1 MTETNG
7 LAVAD
12 AVRFV
17 PVTDGGGTTITT
29 QKHAARLKVQATY
42 GPTLTAIDAIAA
54 QGTAAWIDGQL
65 ALPSTYSH
73 VSYLKASV
81 AANAN
86 DNPTGILQESVW
98 QQAIKGSDRLR
109 QRMAFAWSEIFVI
122 SSFRIFDAQGVGAY
136 KDVLTKVP
144 NIGRFVSRDLGFMLA

>member
-7 LAVAD
+7 LAVAN

-17 PVTDGGGTTITT
+17 PVTDGGDTTTTT
-29 QKHAARLKVQATY
+29 QKHAARLLVQATY

-73 VSYLKASV
+73 VSYLKARL
-81 AANAN
+81 ATNAN
-86 DNPTGILQESVW
+86 DNHTGILQ
-98 QQAIKGSDRLR
+98 
-109 QRMAFAWSEIFVI
+109 
-122 SSFRIFDAQGVGAY
+122 
-136 KDVLTKVP
+136 
-144 NIGRFVSRDLGFMLA
+144 